1 MALTRPAGTQS
12 VAPGVDP
19 ATVRS
24 SIRAGDYT
32 GTTAGLA
39 PGLAQANLVV
49 VPAALAF
56 DFVVF
61 CQRNPKPCPLLEVLE
76 PGDPV
81 PQITAHNA
89 DVRTDIPSYRVYRN
103 GELAEEVTDI
113 TEHWR
118 DDAVAFLLGCSFT
131 FEEALLEAG
140 VPVRHQEL
148 GTIVPMY
155 RTSVN
160 CRAAGSF
167 SGRMVVSMR
176 PIPATKISRAVQVT
190 ARFPAVHGA
199 PVHVGDATALG
210 ITDIGR
216 PDFGDPVPIGSGE
229 IPVFWGCGVTPQ
241 SVALDCKPEWMVTHS
256 PGKMFVTDIPNHE
269 LDVLGGGFLSSQ

>member
-1 MALTRPAGTQS
+1 VALTKPAGTHPAA
-12 VAPGVDP
+12 VGP
-19 ATVRS
+19 ATARAL
-24 SIRAGDYT
+24 IRAGDHT

-39 PGLAQANLVV
+39 PGFAQANLVV
-49 VPAALAF
+49 VPAQLAF

-81 PQITAHNA
+81 PHITAPSA
-89 DVRTDIPSYRVYRN
+89 DIRTDIPAYRVYRN
-103 GELAEEVTDI
+103 GELVEEVTDI

-118 DDAVAFLLGCSFT
+118 DDAVAILLGCSFT

-148 GTIVPMY
+148 GSTVPMF
-155 RTSVN
+155 RTSVA
-160 CRAAGSF
+160 CRPAGPF

-176 PIPATKISRAVQVT
+176 PVPAPKVSRAVQVT

-199 PVHVGDATALG
+199 PVQVGEPDALG

-216 PDFGDPVPIGSGE
+216 PDYGDPVPIGSDE

-241 SVALDCKPEWMVTHS
+241 SVALDSKPEWMVTHS
-256 PGKMFVTDIPNHE
+256 PGKMFITDIPNHE
-269 LDVLGGGFLSSQ
+269 LDVLGGGFLSS